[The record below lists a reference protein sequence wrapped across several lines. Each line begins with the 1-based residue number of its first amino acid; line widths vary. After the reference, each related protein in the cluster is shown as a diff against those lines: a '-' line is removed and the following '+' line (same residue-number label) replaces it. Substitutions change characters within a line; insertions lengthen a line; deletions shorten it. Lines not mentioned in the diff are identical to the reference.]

1 MDALNKKGFKGKL
14 VPALS
19 DLLTWTKDGVHLM
32 GAMCSSC
39 GSYFFPKYHEQHR
52 PDCSRQGIRS
62 ILLSQAGKLAS
73 YTIQHYMPPRPFRT
87 DREITPYV
95 IGLVEFVEGIQVA
108 GIVVDCALGDL
119 KIGIPM
125 ETTTFTLY
133 RDEEGRDVVTW
144 AFKPRKR

>member
-1 MDALNKKGFKGKL
+1 
-14 VPALS
+14 
-19 DLLTWTKDGVHLM
+19 
-32 GAMCSSC
+32 
-39 GSYFFPKYHEQHR
+39 
-52 PDCSRQGIRS
+52 
-62 ILLSQAGKLAS
+62 
-73 YTIQHYMPPRPFRT
+73 MPPQPFRT